1 MSNILIP
8 ALTADQVL
16 AAATAPNSPFR
27 DLVGPA
33 RQELV
38 AARENKTP
46 AAECRSLTTHF
57 QRVFNWES
65 IRPLL
70 PLRLMVPADVP
81 AWRPRVCRSYYRWLG
96 SDDIQSTAD
105 LAGLDNFDLV
115 LRLFDF
121 SPWRPILGQRF
132 KSQYGPPPF
141 DPVSLGLLMLLG
153 RWRNWGWDTLLTELH
168 SPERGRSYCARL
180 GFDPNNLPVEST
192 LCMAVKQTSESSFLG
207 CADSIVSSL
216 MAYELAPTHSTFPGD
231 PPERGVSVAVDSQL
245 VAAHSRMRCR
255 HQCEAC
261 FLPPQQ
267 RTCAAQAHG
276 KDGCRCDTDACTQ
289 HCRFATPRDKKATYV
304 YYAGSNQPPSSP
316 QTPSPAAAKTPAT
329 NAAQTANSPLAK
341 SRGKHYFGYKSKAFN
356 ILDDRLSTYWT
367 LSGPFV
373 TADRNDH
380 LQTIPGFRDIQR
392 RFPTLHI
399 GEVTADAGEGIEE
412 VLTFIYHD
420 LHAIRLIDLHGAS
433 GDDQPAICLQR
444 GYDHQGTPL
453 CPQGYR
459 LAFNGHDY
467 QRRDSKWVC
476 RQACRCQ
483 PKPDVALDS
492 TATADHSRCPFFSAE
507 PSSGLIVCVGLAL
520 PDGNIRLA
528 RDLRVGS
535 PSWNI
540 RQGRQSYA
548 ESRNA
553 NQSRHGLKRSPWCG
567 LANSAKTN
575 YLGDILTNTLNC
587 ARFVREATILHAHSI
602 TAGA

>member
-1 MSNILIP
+1 MSHILIP

-16 AAATAPNSPFR
+16 AAATVPDSPFR
-27 DLVGPA
+27 DLVGLA

-46 AAECRSLTTHF
+46 AAQCRSLTTHF

-65 IRPLL
+65 IQPLL
-70 PLRLMVPADVP
+70 PLRLSVPADVP
-81 AWRPRVCRSYYRWLG
+81 AWRPRVCRSYYRWLA
-96 SDDIQSTAD
+96 SDDIKSAAD

-115 LRLFDF
+115 LRLFDL
-121 SPWRPILGQRF
+121 SAWRPLLSQRF

-141 DPVSLGLLMLLG
+141 DPVSLGLVMLLG

-168 SPERGRSYCARL
+168 SPERGRSYCARF
-180 GFDPNNLPVEST
+180 GFDPDDLPAKST
-192 LCMAVKQTSESSFLG
+192 LCMVIKQTSESWFLG

-216 MAYELAPTHSTFPGD
+216 MAYELAPTRSTFPRD
-231 PPERGVSVAVDSQL
+231 PPQRGVSVALDSQL

-329 NAAQTANSPLAK
+329 NAAQAIKTPQAK

-380 LQTIPGFRDIQR
+380 LQTIPGFKDIQR
-392 RFPTLHI
+392 RFPTLRI

-420 LHAIRLIDLHGAS
+420 LRALRLIDLHGAT

-444 GYDHQGTPL
+444 GYDQQGTPL

-467 QRRDSKWVC
+467 ERRDSKWVC

-483 PKPDVALDS
+483 PKPDVALDP
-492 TATADHSRCPFFSAE
+492 TATADHSRCPYFSAE

-528 RDLRVGS
+528 RDLQVGS